1 MAADKMRGLLK
12 LSAKNPMMRA
22 ENVNVTINAG
32 PAKTCRKRNKKWEEL
47 SILPQT

>member
-32 PAKTCRKRNKKWEEL
+32 PAKTCRKRNKK
-47 SILPQT
+47 